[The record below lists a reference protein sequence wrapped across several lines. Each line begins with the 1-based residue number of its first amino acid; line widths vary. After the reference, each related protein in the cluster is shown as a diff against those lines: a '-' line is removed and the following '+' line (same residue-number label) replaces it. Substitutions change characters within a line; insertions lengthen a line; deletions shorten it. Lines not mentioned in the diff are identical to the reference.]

1 MTEIPFIPDYY
12 SAVNLSHSSPSQ
24 VNMPND
30 VWLHNYIYKDATWR
44 SNLIVSPNAKAGVA
58 VEDGLNFY
66 IRKGQDLPAAI
77 KHAKKIFK
85 EFSFLYSD
93 NSNWKIIFDKCL
105 EDIPQ
110 CVTNAVAALK
120 ETNFFKDELD
130 STTQDYCYHTLPGIE
145 IMTEG
150 KTDLLTKKYVV
161 ELKTKWRSLT
171 GKTLKDGSPGWKR
184 SSMPKAAPIKEHL
197 IQCAFY
203 AKATNREII
212 CIYAAGFDDESYK
225 VFTKNNCK
233 QLTPLYLNLYLEQI
247 RVIQAV
253 RQNLLQ
259 ISNNPKVLAKYIPP
273 DFSHYRWNNLTEDE
287 LEEASE
293 LWK

>member
-12 SAVNLSHSSPSQ
+12 SDVNLSHSSPSQ

-30 VWLHNYIYKDATWR
+30 VWLHNYIYKDAAWR
-44 SNLIVSPNAKAGVA
+44 NNLIVSPVAKAGNA

-77 KHAKKIFK
+77 KHAIKYLK
-85 EFSFLYSD
+85 ELSFLYSD

-105 EDIPQ
+105 DDIPQ
-110 CVTNAVAALK
+110 CVTNAVTALK
-120 ETNFFKDELD
+120 QTNFFIDELD

-150 KTDLLTKKYVV
+150 RTDLLTKKYVV
-161 ELKTKWRSLT
+161 ELKTKWRKLT
-171 GKTLKDGSPGWKR
+171 GKNLKDGSPGWAR
-184 SSMPKAAPIKEHL
+184 NSIPKSAPTNEHL
-197 IQCAFY
+197 RQCAFY
-203 AKATNREII
+203 AKATNREVI

-225 VFTKNNCK
+225 VFTKTNCK
-233 QLTPLYLNLYLEQI
+233 KLTPLYLDLYVEQI
-247 RVIQAV
+247 RVIQQV